1 MVDKRLPDFSPASV
15 SLKATVEPMAE
26 SSGWMT
32 ALLTLLA
39 AGLLAY
45 LAYLVLLVIGIVRP

>member
-1 MVDKRLPDFSPASV
+1 
-15 SLKATVEPMAE
+15 MAE